1 MTKYFG
7 NIGAEKLAEKIL
19 EVTSPFNPDLKL
31 VLQSYDGASVMS
43 GRISGVQAR
52 IRDRI
57 STALFIHCMGHEVS
71 HGHYY

>member
-7 NIGAEKLAEKIL
+7 NIGAEKLAENIL

-43 GRISGVQAR
+43 GRISGVQASGE
-52 IRDRI
+52 DK
-57 STALFIHCMGHEVS
+57 G
-71 HGHYY
+71 